1 MPTCPSCKSILI
13 KVRHGLSFVCPNCQ
27 HKEYISDKHW
37 LPDMRHTVEVPTTVA
52 FSDFT
57 LSDISV
63 NGDNEL
69 ELSDGKITGY
79 ATSPQL
85 INLTRKDTRYWDCT
99 KVKLN
104 WTHNS
109 LKIGDI
115 KYSASNDGVVYR
127 TIKTA
132 DVNFELNK
140 GNELRQYKQ
149 AKYNDLRIK
158 ISLSRNESGDTS
170 PTVSKV
176 LITYNKVKL

>member
-1 MPTCPSCKSILI
+1 MLCPT
-13 KVRHGLSFVCPNCQ
+13 
-27 HKEYISDKHW
+27 HKEPLLKTKNGFSFYCPRCDYKTRNPNKFW
-37 LPDMRHTVEVPTTVA
+37 LPDMRHTVEVPTTIA

-69 ELSDGKITGY
+69 ELSDGKITGC

-115 KYSASNDGVVYR
+115 KYSASNDGVGYR